1 MKAYLKV
8 NPIEIGIVTRVY
20 YNEGGQKRM
29 EVRFP
34 YSVVDADISNF
45 ELIQ

>member
-8 NPIEIGIVTRVY
+8 NPTEVGIVTRVY
-20 YNEGGQKRM
+20 CNEGGQKRM

-34 YSVVDADISNF
+34 YSVVDAEISRF
-45 ELIQ
+45 ELV